1 MMVVLMIVMVVVATW
16 VKVLPVVN
24 VPVLAVVSLPMVDA
38 VVLVLGS
45 FQAQLKKERASG
57 LWSLGEN
64 HDI

>member
-16 VKVLPVVN
+16 VKVL
-24 VPVLAVVSLPMVDA
+24 PVLAVVSLPMVDA